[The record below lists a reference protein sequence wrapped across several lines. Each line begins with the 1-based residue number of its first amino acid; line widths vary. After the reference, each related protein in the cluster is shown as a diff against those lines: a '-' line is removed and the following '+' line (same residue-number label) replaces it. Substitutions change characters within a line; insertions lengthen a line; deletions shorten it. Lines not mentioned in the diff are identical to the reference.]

1 VFRRAGKPEG
11 GDDLAGRT
19 PRDRFVRVLATDQTS
34 NRRLDSRLRPTE
46 VVVRLGLEILS
57 L

>member
-1 VFRRAGKPEG
+1 VIRRTGKPEG

-19 PRDRFVRVLATDQTS
+19 PRDRFVRVLTTDQTS

-46 VVVRLGLEILS
+46 VVVRLGFEILP

>member
-1 VFRRAGKPEG
+1 VIRRTGKPEG

-19 PRDRFVRVLATDQTS
+19 PRDRFVRMLTTDEAIH
-34 NRRLDSRLRPTE
+34 RGLDARLRPTE
-46 VVVRLGLEILS
+46 VVVRLGFEILP